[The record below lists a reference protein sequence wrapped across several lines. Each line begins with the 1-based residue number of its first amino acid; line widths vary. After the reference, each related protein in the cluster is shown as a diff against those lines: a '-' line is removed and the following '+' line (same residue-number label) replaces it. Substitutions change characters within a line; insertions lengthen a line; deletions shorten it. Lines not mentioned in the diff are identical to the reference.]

1 MQQSTR
7 VVLLATFATVGAWSA
22 DFSAFST
29 TMVQMT
35 KQDTPGFSSSTY
47 APVTEFLGIDATQL
61 GTEGLSMH
69 LFGWGYRDLGNAG
82 NVFGQSYG
90 DLSYAYLD
98 YHFNQANAQLKAGRF
113 SITQGGAVEQVDG
126 VSGRTD
132 LRGGF
137 NLSAFVGAPV
147 LYKTQP
153 TVNETDYRT
162 QNDFIFGSR
171 LGLRLGPVGEVGVSY
186 VQEGTKRAQDYP
198 APQGADFT
206 RKQLGTDVRLAPAA
220 KLEITGHTLL
230 NLEGTYQAPGTATPT
245 APRLAEND
253 YAATYRFA
261 PTVALTG
268 TYTERNLQSYYAGT
282 NLPNLFRLDEKD
294 RHRAFGGN
302 LALGSADAVEVT
314 LDYRQTKRETYGIA
328 NRYGADV
335 RWAVP
340 DTTFKAGGGLHRVSA
355 ADAPIPGTTPPT
367 VYGLSRNE
375 VRAWVMYLGKGYNAS
390 LDGIIYH
397 FDDDTNPNLNGK
409 SSLAQ
414 LVASLGVNPT
424 ANLSVSGDLSVGTNA
439 YYQREVSALL
449 RTTYRFSASKGGK

>member
-1 MQQSTR
+1 M
-7 VVLLATFATVGAWSA
+7 
-22 DFSAFST
+22 
-29 TMVQMT
+29 
-35 KQDTPGFSSSTY
+35 
-47 APVTEFLGIDATQL
+47 
-61 GTEGLSMH
+61 
-69 LFGWGYRDLGNAG
+69 
-82 NVFGQSYG
+82 
-90 DLSYAYLD
+90 
-98 YHFNQANAQLKAGRF
+98 
-113 SITQGGAVEQVDG
+113 
-126 VSGRTD
+126 
-132 LRGGF
+132 
-137 NLSAFVGAPV
+137 
-147 LYKTQP
+147 
-153 TVNETDYRT
+153 
-162 QNDFIFGSR
+162 
-171 LGLRLGPVGEVGVSY
+171 
-186 VQEGTKRAQDYP
+186 
-198 APQGADFT
+198 
-206 RKQLGTDVRLAPAA
+206 
-220 KLEITGHTLL
+220 
-230 NLEGTYQAPGTATPT
+230 
-245 APRLAEND
+245 
-253 YAATYRFA
+253 
-261 PTVALTG
+261 ALTG

-367 VYGLSRNE
+367 LYGLSRNE

-449 RTTYRFSASKGGK
+449 RTTYRFGASKGEQVMIRKAVFLFLSAALGLGLTVGCGLVAPNRGFAPHPPPGTGPRPAPCSVCHADAQLEGARQTLLRLRPHLRVRQGPPFPGRAGLERVAACHAPSFCADCHSGKTVMTPGRKLGNRPDRESPHRADYLTVHRFDGADRSHQLLQVPRTVQQPAMHHLPPVGR